1 MPKQIETSPSLPE
14 TAGARGGA
22 ACRELAAAVL
32 VGVLALAALDVTF
45 RLAAERTALPSRI
58 VDIQS
63 APILDYKLGYL
74 RRHRGRKIVLIGDS
88 LIYGHSLADHGD
100 PDWRRHGLSAQLQER
115 LRQGLPPNAHPL
127 VMNLGMDGSVPGD
140 MEYVVRAAADSGAE
154 LVLFDANIR
163 SFSADFS
170 TPKGELTRP
179 WLRTIARPPDAAS
192 ATTST
197 AAIAWSGRFERSL
210 ARCATRAW
218 NLYAARDF
226 LQNLVLDGAP
236 KKYLAQARKRLNA
249 RLLGQAPV
257 AAAASAAPAA
267 PAGDAWGDDL
277 ILLMKAKSRFKTID
291 FGPQNL
297 QRQAL
302 ERTLRLLAQRRG
314 KAILFYAYEDRVR
327 LRSIIADERYSRLR
341 ADLEAVAAPYIGP
354 TLLFLPGA
362 QTIPHE
368 RYLDHVHVDRE
379 GYRLL
384 LDYLW
389 PKIEKML

>member
-1 MPKQIETSPSLPE
+1 MPRQPETSPSLPE

-32 VGVLALAALDVTF
+32 VGVLALAAVDLAF
-45 RLAAERTALPSRI
+45 RLAAERAALPARI

-63 APILDYKLGYL
+63 APILDYKLDYL

-140 MEYVVRAAADSGAE
+140 MECVVRAAADSGAD
-154 LVLFDANIR
+154 LILFDANIR

-179 WLRTIARPPDAAS
+179 WLRSVASPPGPAVS

-197 AAIAWSGRFERSL
+197 AHAAWSGRFDRSL
-210 ARCATRAW
+210 ARCAARVW
-218 NLYAARDF
+218 DLYAARDF
-226 LQNLVLDGAP
+226 LQSLAFDAGP
-236 KKYLAQARKRLNA
+236 RQYLAQARKRLNA
-249 RLLGQAPV
+249 RLLSQTPGV
-257 AAAASAAPAA
+257 AAASAA

-291 FGPQNL
+291 FGPENL

-302 ERTLRLLAQRRG
+302 ERTLRFLAQRRQ

-389 PKIEKML
+389 PEIEKML